1 MAAVLEQSAQGL
13 NFLLDATVKAT
24 VLLAAAG
31 LLSLVLRRQSA
42 AMRHLVWLV
51 ALAGIVLM
59 PVLTLVLPGL
69 SVPLG
74 ALFPSQ
80 VVTAGKADVPAARPA
95 QAAERKSPQPRSSAP
110 AAPVSVQQKPVPVAE
125 TPLVTLPAAIIDD
138 AEPPLPWAAW
148 ALIAW
153 LAGAAA
159 VAAYLTVGTVG
170 VWMIVRR
177 ARRVEGGP
185 WGELMESLCRQ
196 FGLARPV
203 RLAVSEQAIIPV
215 AWGFVRPVVLIPRA
229 AEKWPEDRR
238 RIVLLHELAHI
249 KRRDCLTQ
257 TLALA
262 ACVLYW
268 FNPLAW
274 LAARRLRIEREGACD
289 DLVLAAGSPPA
300 DYAGHLLEIVRA
312 LHPAARTPLAAV
324 AMAQRSHFESR
335 LRAILDAAR
344 NRRAIG
350 RRVALLVVVLG
361 GCLLLPL
368 AACRPQASE
377 TAPNAVPAAG
387 REVTSEAEEFIAVIQ
402 RTVNSQ
408 SDRDVAA
415 WSNEGGPA
423 AVECF
428 NGVLIVS
435 QMPAGHRRVA
445 GLLDMLQ
452 RAGAIKADLK
462 ETISKEPESEGAARV
477 RGLLVQKIDADFQ
490 KTPLSDVLAFLADAA
505 KPGLNIVVD
514 YPHIEGSG
522 VDLSKRVVDLLK
534 VKQKPVEWLLGQ
546 VVPAD
551 LGWKVGP
558 GYVLVTTHDILQQD
572 LPLGMYKVWGRD
584 GKPLGASL
592 GDHLI
597 GLVELV
603 GVLQRNVSAQQQPG
617 VAAWSDEGGPAAAE
631 YFNGVLLVTQTRT
644 GQARVASFLTR
655 LAEKGAISA
664 QAGKGIEMGAE
675 SPEVAQV
682 SRLLAEP
689 IDVEYQK
696 MPLASVLASL
706 GQTKPGLTIR
716 IDLDIAEAGVD
727 LTTRMVTL
735 KVKQVPAGAVLDLI
749 LGDDLAYKVDADGI
763 LVMHC
768 DKTLQNLVTVAY
780 KVGL

>member
-13 NFLLDATVKAT
+13 NFLLDAAVKAT
-24 VLLAAAG
+24 VLLVAAG

-74 ALFPSQ
+74 AILPSQ
-80 VVTAGKADVPAARPA
+80 AATAGKAEVPAARPT
-95 QAAERKSPQPRSSAP
+95 QAAERKSPQPRPPAP
-110 AAPVSVQQKPVPVAE
+110 AAAAAALQKPLPAAE
-125 TPLVTLPAAIIDD
+125 TPVATLPAAVIDR
-138 AEPPLPWAAW
+138 AEPLSWSAW

-159 VAAYLTVGTVG
+159 VAAYLAVGTVG

-196 FGLARPV
+196 LGLARPV

-229 AEKWPEDRR
+229 AEQGPEDRR

-289 DLVLAAGSPPA
+289 DLVLAAGSPAA

-335 LRAILDAAR
+335 LRAILDVAR

-350 RRVALLVVVLG
+350 RRVVLLAVVLG

-408 SDRDVAA
+408 SDRDVAV
-415 WSNEGGPA
+415 WSDEGGPA

-445 GLLDMLQ
+445 GLLDILQ
-452 RAGAIKADLK
+452 RAGAIKADVK
-462 ETISKEPESEGAARV
+462 ETVSNEPESEGATRV
-477 RGLLVQKIDADFQ
+477 RGLLAQKIDVDFE
-490 KTPLSDVLAFLADAA
+490 KMPLGNVLAFLADAA
-505 KPGLNIVVD
+505 KSGLNIVVD

-522 VDLSKRVVDLLK
+522 VDLSTRVVDLK
-534 VKQKPVEWLLGQ
+534 GKQKPIEWLLGQ
-546 VVPAD
+546 VLPSE

-558 GYVLVTTHDILQQD
+558 GYVLVTTRDILQQD

-584 GKPLGASL
+584 GKPMGASH
-592 GDHLI
+592 GDHLLD
-597 GLVELV
+597 LVD
-603 GVLQRNVSAQQQPG
+603 VLQRNVSTQQQPG
-617 VAAWSDEGGPAAAE
+617 VVAWSDEGGPAAAE
-631 YFNGVLLVTQTRT
+631 YFNGVLLVTQTRA
-644 GQARVASFLTR
+644 GQERVASFLSQ
-655 LAEKGAISA
+655 LAGKGAISA
-664 QAGKGIEMGAE
+664 QAGKGIEMSAE
-675 SPEVAQV
+675 PAEVARV
-682 SRLLAEP
+682 RRLLAEL
-689 IDVEYQK
+689 IDVDFEK
-696 MPLASVLASL
+696 APLSNLLIYL
-706 GQTKPGLTIR
+706 GQAKPGLAIR
-716 IDLDIAEAGVD
+716 IDPDIAEAGVD
-727 LTTRMVTL
+727 LTTRMVTMT
-735 KVKQVPAGAVLDLI
+735 VKQVPAGAVLDLI
-749 LGDDLAYKVDADGI
+749 LGDDLTYKVEADGVFVTTRERAQQD
-763 LVMHC
+763 LVM
-768 DKTLQNLVTVAY
+768 VAY
-780 KVGL
+780 KVSL